1 MRDVKFNL
9 MFQYTPHNV
18 TDYPEINRFVSD
30 AERRD
35 ATNIA
40 KGLNL
45 I

>member
-9 MFQYTPHNV
+9 MFQYTPYNV

-30 AERRD
+30 AEQRE
-35 ATNIA
+35 AMNSA